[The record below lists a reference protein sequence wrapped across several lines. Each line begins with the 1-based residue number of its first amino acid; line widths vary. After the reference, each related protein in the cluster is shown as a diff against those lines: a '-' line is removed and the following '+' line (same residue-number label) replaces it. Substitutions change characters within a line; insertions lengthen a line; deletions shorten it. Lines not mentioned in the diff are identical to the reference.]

1 MKVQEAIKY
10 MEDEIRCIQKA
21 PYCDKDCAN
30 CSLVKEEEPLLEAFY
45 MAIKALEKQIPKKVI
60 LNEYG
65 CPYCASC
72 GNVATTDTGDSFL
85 DYWLT
90 YCNKCGQKLD

>member
-1 MKVQEAIKY
+1 MTESEALEELKTFPI
-10 MEDEIRCIQKA
+10 
-21 PYCDKDCAN
+21 N
-30 CSLVKEEEPLLEAFY
+30 CLDFKENQALQVAT
-45 MAIKALEKQIPKKVI
+45 KALEKQIPKKVI